1 MLIKRLLI
9 FSTGTLFF
17 LALLELGLGLSSH
30 FHRSTPKAQDSAKTI
45 LCLGNSFTYGVGAPP
60 EKSYPVQLQE
70 LFTQGSPIKVQVIN
84 AGQAN
89 INTSY
94 QLSHLEDTL
103 DRYHPEL
110 VILQTGEPNKWN
122 HQGYAEYLKG
132 EGRQS
137 WSFFTDTHIG
147 KFVSYLRLGPHQK
160 ELSAAEV
167 EYPLHRYRDEYWQA
181 IIWSHIVRS
190 TKIPRNQQNEQL
202 AQTHLRWLKRGILF
216 DSFNPQSYASIAL
229 IYYYYYN
236 NYEEALAWAVKGLK
250 ANPNVYDMTDSIAL
264 IRVLQKNTEI
274 KHQELLKKYEADYPQ
289 IFKTLAFEN
298 DPRLWEWAKSDLEKM
313 IDIIKNR
320 KIKLLLLDYPPIPR
334 FPLVKRPI
342 DEVIKD
348 LSVQK
353 QLPFLSLHD
362 VMKQKSSQP
371 SFFKDHYWE
380 KFGVLDEHPNS
391 KGYGLIAHEIY
402 QYIQN
407 KKNLAF

>member
-1 MLIKRLLI
+1 MWIKRLLI
-9 FSTGTLFF
+9 FFTGSVFF
-17 LALLELGLGLSSH
+17 LALLELGLGLSSY
-30 FHRSTPKAQDSAKTI
+30 FHRSVPQAQESAKTI

-70 LFTQGSPIKVQVIN
+70 LFTQKSPVKVQVIN

-94 QLSHLEDTL
+94 QLNHLEETL
-103 DRYHPEL
+103 DRYHPDL

-132 EGRQS
+132 EGRAS

-147 KFVSYLRLGPHQK
+147 KFVSYLQFGPHRK

-181 IIWSHIVRS
+181 ITWSHIVRS
-190 TKIPRNQQNEQL
+190 TKILQTQPNDQL
-202 AQTHLRWLKRGILF
+202 AQIHLRWLKRGILF
-216 DSFNPQSYASIAL
+216 NSFNPQSYASIAL

-236 NYEEALAWAVKGLK
+236 NFEEALVWAVKGLK
-250 ANPNVYDMTDSIAL
+250 VNPNVYDMTDSIAL
-264 IRVLQKNTEI
+264 IRVLQKNAKT
-274 KHQELLKKYEADYPQ
+274 KHKDLLKKYEADYPQ
-289 IFKTLAFEN
+289 FFKTLAFEN
-298 DPRLWEWAKSDLEKM
+298 DPRLWGWAKSDLEKM
-313 IDIIKNR
+313 IDIIQKR
-320 KIKLLLLDYPPIPR
+320 SIKLLLLDYPPIPR
-334 FPLVKRPI
+334 HPIEKRPI
-342 DEVIKD
+342 DEVIKE
-348 LSVQK
+348 LSKQK

-380 KFGVLDEHPNS
+380 QFGILDEHPNS

-407 KKNLAF
+407 EKKLAF